1 MGLYFIALIALSFP
15 VTLAAFWPEIN
26 SGDTLGIYR
35 YWTYWICILVMVSG
49 ALLLLLVPIRYTER
63 RPKSRRPL
71 LVPIITSS
79 FFLGLLTFL
88 LLGSI
93 MLAIWGD
100 DGPPVLSGASET
112 TGLTGICATALLLW
126 AAWGVLFYRR
136 TRSDSPDA
144 LLRRATSWLLKGSIL
159 ELLVAVS
166 CHVVVRRRDDCCAP
180 FGTFLGIAAG
190 LSVMLLSFGPGV
202 FFLFADR
209 CRKLKPNPAEPEP
222 SKKTQHKDAKNT
234 KDHKEPLRLCVEKM
248 LCKHG

>member
-1 MGLYFIALIALSFP
+1 MKRWGLVVTGLYFVALIALSFP
-15 VTLAAFWPEIN
+15 VTFAAFWPEE
-26 SGDTLGIYR
+26 SLGEMLGMYR
-35 YWTYWICILVMVSG
+35 YWAYWLWIFVVISG

-71 LVPIITSS
+71 LVPIMTSS
-79 FFLGLLTFL
+79 FFLGLLGFFF
-88 LLGSI
+88 LGSI

-100 DGPPVLSGASET
+100 DGPPVLSGTSQ
-112 TGLTGICATALLLW
+112 ATALTGVCVTVLLLW
-126 AAWGVLFYRR
+126 SAWGVLFYRR

-144 LLRRATSWLLKGSIL
+144 LLRRAASWLLKGSIL

-180 FGTFLGIAAG
+180 LGTFLGIAAG

-209 CRKLKPNPAEPEP
+209 CRKLRPK
-222 SKKTQHKDAKNT
+222 
-234 KDHKEPLRLCVEKM
+234 
-248 LCKHG
+248 

>member
-1 MGLYFIALIALSFP
+1 MKRWGLVVTGLYFCALIALSFP
-15 VTLAAFWPEIN
+15 VMFVAFWPEECL
-26 SGDTLGIYR
+26 GEMLGIYR
-35 YWTYWICILVMVSG
+35 CWAYWIWIFVMISG
-49 ALLLLLVPIRYTER
+49 AVLLLLVPIRYTER

-71 LVPIITSS
+71 LVPIMTTSL
-79 FFLGLLTFL
+79 FLGLLGCF

-100 DGPPVLSGASET
+100 DGPPVLSGTSEAT
-112 TGLTGICATALLLW
+112 ALTGVCVAVLLLW

-144 LLRRATSWLLKGSIL
+144 LLRRAASWLLKGSIL

-180 FGTFLGIAAG
+180 LGTFLGIAAG

-202 FFLFADR
+202 FFLFVDR
-209 CRKLKPNPAEPEP
+209 CRKLKP
-222 SKKTQHKDAKNT
+222 
-234 KDHKEPLRLCVEKM
+234 KEEQP
-248 LCKHG
+248 